1 MREQVPEVVVL
12 ALLEL
17 GREVARAEGLA
28 LLRAH
33 EWADRLHWSAWGVV
47 VERLGSEEHF
57 ALLKGIVAAEKTL
70 GWHGGSVAASI
81 WVARSMVERHR
92 EQWAEVSAWIAA
104 NGGHNPWLRSPHQ
117 PYTHLGPAEWGQHV
131 SAERARHAAHRERA
145 AQDQDQARV
154 RRQERQAEARRRD
167 AERLARQ
174 TSGTA
179 TRAERLARLATL
191 PVAQR
196 LAHAASDLAVGL
208 DYYPATWA
216 DDDADALDAL
226 GSDALRLLARRSSQ
240 RTGRAWRSV
249 GARARALLAARGGC
263 GARGKTPMWVESADG

>member
-1 MREQVPEVVVL
+1 MRQQVPDAVVL
-12 ALLEL
+12 ALLDL
-17 GREVARAEGLA
+17 GREVSRAEGLA

-33 EWADRLHWSAWGVV
+33 EWADRLHWSAWDLV

-57 ALLKGIVAAEKTL
+57 ALLRGIVAAEKTL
-70 GWHGGSVAASI
+70 GWRGGSVAASI
-81 WVARSMVERHR
+81 WVARSLVERHR
-92 EQWAEVSAWIAA
+92 ERWGEVSAWIAA
-104 NGGHNPWLRSPHQ
+104 NGNHSPWLRSPHE
-117 PYTHLGPAEWGQHV
+117 PYNHLGPQAWGEHVAAEQSRYVDHL
-131 SAERARHAAHRERA
+131 ERM
-145 AQDQDQARV
+145 AQDQAQARV

-174 TSGTA
+174 TQGTA
-179 TRAERLARLATL
+179 ARAERLARLSAL
-191 PVAQR
+191 PAAHR

-216 DDDADALDAL
+216 DEDAHALDAL

-249 GARARALLAARGGC
+249 GARARALLAARAA
-263 GARGKTPMWVESADG
+263 ARGGEPR